1 MGDEM
6 DLGDIVLS
14 WSIQQIADDDLYR
27 GKVETIPCNFK
38 SVDHYLQAYRPSL
51 IEETRSDLCS
61 CLELISEA
69 PSSKILSMEVAGKT
83 GLYYMD
89 VDFWDNGAGF
99 SAEAY
104 TARNG
109 DIFILSSLRPGAAE
123 DLNRYGVTYCL
134 AMVTEV
140 SLDDEY
146 QKGFRVKVT
155 KDIGSEE
162 DLSKLRHAIFLNNI
176 MTNKRIWQAL
186 SFDTDMGNNFTVIK
200 SLLAPQNLGEDACGI
215 CVKQDGGCL
224 PSLTEQLLSVKL
236 NQSQVDAIES
246 VISAV
251 QCRHMN
257 LMKLIWGPP
266 GTGKTKTVSALL
278 WALACVKCRTLTCAP
293 TNVAVVGVC
302 TRFLQNLKNFSEH
315 IDENGLPFSLGDVL
329 LFGNKYNMDITE
341 DLQDIFLDF
350 RVDELV
356 ECFSSLSGWKYRIA
370 SMVSFFDDCAS
381 LYDMLLEDDE
391 TSDPVCFL
399 DFVKKQFDVTA
410 VALKRCIVNLCVHLP
425 RSKFSHD
432 SVINLS
438 TLLNMLEKIGAL
450 LCNVNLTDEGLKRSL
465 GCLSTE
471 KSVCPQFSIE
481 KELDGARSACLK
493 LLKDLQHSLNL
504 PTGVD
509 NNWVQC
515 YCIRNATLLF
525 CTTSSSY
532 RLHHMEIAPLDV
544 LIVDEAAQ
552 VRECE
557 LVIPLRLQ
565 WLKHVVLV
573 GDDCQLS
580 AMVKSQ
586 VCKEAGFG
594 TSLFGRLVTLKFE
607 KHLLN
612 IQYRMNPCISLFPNA
627 QFYERKILDGSNVLS
642 PSYNKGY
649 TCLPFGSYTF
659 IDVRDG
665 REDKEGAG
673 NSRRNMVEVAVVLH
687 LIQTIFRC
695 WKSTG
700 QRLSVGVVSPYSS
713 QVDAIKG
720 RLGKKYDTCDGFH
733 VRVKSIDGFQGEEDD
748 IIILSTVRSNSE
760 GVVGFLAD
768 NQRTNV
774 ALTRAKHCLWI
785 VGNVHTLYKSGTVWT
800 DLVADAQRR
809 KCVFNAT
816 NDATICKLVLQVKQ
830 GLDQLDDL
838 LNADSVVFSNTR
850 WKVIVSDE
858 FRKSFTKLK
867 SSHLR
872 REILQKLIKL
882 GDGWRTTVR
891 NLDIPGVSN
900 LAKVY
905 KIRDLY
911 LIWSTD
917 MERSESRYFQMIK
930 IWDLLSQH
938 VERTVHRLEYLFS
951 MYTDDYLDHC
961 RRVQTLGKLEV
972 PMVWDVDYE
981 IIRYKKDCKVDAQ
994 EEHDLVDTSYAME
1007 NSKVSES
1014 FLLMKFYSLSSGVA
1028 QHLLTASD
1036 GSEIDIPFELTDEEK
1051 EIIQFPLTSF
1061 ILGRSGT
1068 GKTTVLTMKLI
1079 QKEQQ
1084 SLIASQGLNLDE
1096 DDLSGLDDK
1105 SIMPLNDVDE
1115 NFVKQ
1120 VFITVSPKLCSAI
1133 KNHISGLKRFGSG
1146 DVSDQPSILHMHDII
1161 DDQEEF
1167 KEIPDNFSNLPHEH
1181 YPLTITY
1188 RKFLMMLDGTCQTSF
1203 FDVFYGELNS
1213 STERGHSKS
1222 RALQT
1227 FIELKEVTYEKFAAS
1242 YWPRF
1247 NADLTKNLDASIVFT
1262 EIISH
1267 IKGRYQASRPYSS
1280 KLGRQDYVMLSDKRF
1295 SSLNSE
1301 KRDRIYSIFI
1311 AYESM
1316 KSTAREFDL
1325 SDFVNSL
1332 HISLVSEGYNGDL
1345 VDFVYID
1352 EVQDLTMTQIALL
1365 KYVCRNFK
1373 EGFLFA
1379 GDTAQTIA
1387 RGIDFRFEDIR
1398 SLFYTA
1404 FLSETEVANQ
1414 EHGKQVQLS
1423 DMFQLTQNF
1432 RTHCGIL
1439 HMAQSIMSLLYF
1451 FFPSSVDKL
1460 NPETGLVYGEAPV
1473 LLESCNDQN
1482 AIMTIFGE
1490 IKSKHGNMHGFGAE
1504 QVILVRDD
1512 ATKKQIVDLV
1522 GKQALILTIVECK
1535 GLEFQDVLLYNF
1547 FGSSPL
1553 KNKWRVLY
1561 GYMEDK
1567 DIIAQSEEISH
1578 PGFDR
1583 SKHHL
1588 LCSELKQLYVA
1599 ITRTRQRLWIC
1610 ENTDDYCRPMFD
1622 YWKKLCLVEVRL
1634 LDSSLVQAMRTGS
1647 STDDWRLRGS
1657 KLFNEG
1663 QFEMATMCF
1672 EKAGDAYREKWAR
1685 AAGLLATAERA
1696 ITTNPEKG
1704 NASLQTA
1711 SEIYESIGM
1720 HEKAA
1725 ICYIKL
1731 RDFKRAGLLTL
1742 IYQLHNV
1749 LQTTTCMV
1757 YMQKCGASKLEDAGD
1772 CFARAEC
1779 WSEAAEVY
1787 FRAECYTKCFS
1798 MCSKEKQLFNL
1809 GLQLLQQLEDDHLLE
1824 NSKLEVSTIRKMYLE
1839 NCAQHYFEHGD
1850 IKHMMPFVKAFSS
1863 MDHVRAFLNSRNLVD
1878 ELLSLEMEKGNFL
1891 EVAGIAKHKGD
1902 VLLEVE
1908 MLEKAGSFE
1917 DATRLLLLHIIVD
1930 SMWSSN
1936 SRGWPPKKYAE
1947 KERLLAKVKEMATNV
1962 SECFYFFA
1970 SLEADALSD
1979 VGKSL
1984 PRLNCTLLDGRK
1996 CGNLFV
2002 EFVASRSILDV
2013 HLQSRASEYNLELA
2027 PGSEDE
2033 SSFNDIVARNQI
2045 SPHTLA
2051 YAWNNWKSIIVSVL
2065 AHLRHTDGPELN
2077 DYEVMYEDLCA
2088 KYFGLRKDAEDDR
2101 YLVLNMNSSWLSN
2114 TGRNSLQQDGNRC
2127 WLDVLQFHPCAQS
2140 FLMNELSSVGL
2151 SVLRKL
2157 ESIVQIPPKPA
2168 SSYALVKT
2176 ILIINEIAKFLE
2188 EPEFSLQKST
2198 MKLRSFS
2205 ALCVRHFFELVFLV
2219 WRYGTTRSLL
2229 PAILDSPAAYGL
2241 IADSLGENLRPKNK
2255 NLTYGH
2261 LGKTT
2266 MLLLHAGRLDD
2277 ALLSRL
2283 LQYLDNDSG
2292 WADFFGYLKRFLD
2305 SGLDRYSLILNFKV
2319 ALDFTFNGVRW
2330 RDELDYIS
2338 PMCYVGLL
2346 EFLGFLASSYLLQ
2359 KGRIYCTKSLLVNML
2374 ECRTTKLYL
2383 DTCLVSNSS
2392 PDSDLDHMAYL
2403 SGRFIFQIIMAILT
2417 DKNMLWEWARKTSTP
2432 SSSPPAVLL
2441 RLVVTLYPL
2450 ILTHDLGSCYEV
2462 TNTLLKC
2469 GVFKD
2474 LPKEFSQKIVPTLQL
2489 RYRTPSN
2496 FIRALADALA
2506 AIGDHMVIMGSP
2518 KAKGPAICRS
2528 IAHTISTADLCDVPK
2543 VMALLCPEE
2552 PSPVKRET
2560 ALPEKSDGNK
2570 VCNVTGNIP
2579 KVVQDNKM
2587 ESTSETDLSDEND
2600 SFWEKFEAFQASKQG
2615 QKDATV
2621 VFQLLRG
2628 ALSWLEERG
2637 PPGKNSTQLLQEVR
2651 HVCSELEEHS
2661 ARLEK
2666 VTVED
2671 LYSMWQ
2677 DGESKLK
2684 MIINY
2689 MCDERASMKGD
2700 GRRNEAASIVQPQ
2713 QSDGANERNGCSD
2726 NEPETGGNE
2735 VEPVMEEANAAASGS
2750 QKAAPKQKNKKKSKK
2765 SKGRRK

>member
-1 MGDEM
+1 ME
-6 DLGDIVLS
+6 
-14 WSIQQIADDDLYR
+14 AT
-27 GKVETIPCNFK
+27 GK
-38 SVDHYLQAYRPSL
+38 S
-51 IEETRSDLCS
+51 
-61 CLELISEA
+61 
-69 PSSKILSMEVAGKT
+69 
-83 GLYYMD
+83 GLYFMD

-109 DIFILSSLRPGAAE
+109 DVFMLSSSKPEASE
-123 DLNRYGVTYCL
+123 DFNRYGVTYCL
-134 AMVTEV
+134 AMVTQV

-146 QKGFRVKVT
+146 HKGFRVKVT
-155 KDIGSEE
+155 KDIGLEE

-176 MTNKRIWQAL
+176 MTNIRIWKAL
-186 SFDTDMGNNFTVIK
+186 SFDTDMSNNFTVIK
-200 SLLAPQNLGEDACGI
+200 SLLAPTNLGEDACCI
-215 CVKQDGGCL
+215 CVKPDGGYL
-224 PSLTEQLLSVKL
+224 PSLTEQLLSIKL
-236 NQSQVDAIES
+236 NQSQVDAIAS

-251 QCRHMN
+251 RCRHMN

-266 GTGKTKTVSALL
+266 GTGKTRTVSTLL
-278 WALACVKCRTLTCAP
+278 WALARMKCRTLTCAP

-302 TRFLQNLKNFSEH
+302 TRFLQNLKDFSEH

-341 DLQDIFLDF
+341 DLQEVFLDF

-370 SMVSFFDDCAS
+370 SMVSFFDYCAS
-381 LYDMLLEDDE
+381 RYDMLLEDDE
-391 TSDPVCFL
+391 KSDPVCFL

-410 VALKRCIVNLCVHLP
+410 VALKRCIVNLWVHLP
-425 RSKFSHD
+425 RWRFSHD
-432 SVINLS
+432 SVINIS
-438 TLLNMLEKIGAL
+438 TLLNMLEKFGTL
-450 LCNVNLTDEGLKRSL
+450 LCNVDLTDEGLKRGL

-471 KSVCPQFSIE
+471 ISVCPQSSIE

-509 NNWVQC
+509 KNWVQQ

-557 LVIPLRLQ
+557 LVIPLRLH

-594 TSLFGRLVTLKFE
+594 TSLFGRLVMLKFE

-642 PSYNKGY
+642 PRYNKDY

-659 IDVRDG
+659 INVTDG

-687 LIQTIFRC
+687 LIETIFRC
-695 WKSTG
+695 WKSTC
-700 QRLSVGVVSPYSS
+700 QRLTIGVVSPYSS

-720 RLGKKYDTCDGFH
+720 TLGKKYNTCDGFH

-748 IIILSTVRSNSE
+748 IIILSTVRSNGR

-774 ALTRAKHCLWI
+774 SLTRAKHCLWI
-785 VGNVHTLYKSGTVWT
+785 VGNAHTLYKSGTVWT

-830 GLDQLDDL
+830 ELDQLDDL
-838 LNADSVVFSNTR
+838 LNADSAAFSNTR
-850 WKVIVSDE
+850 WKVVVSDE

-867 SSHLR
+867 SSQLK

-917 MERSESRYFQMIK
+917 VEKSESRYFQMIR
-930 IWDLLSQH
+930 IWDLLSQQH
-938 VERTVHRLEYLFS
+938 VERTAHRLEYLFS

-972 PMVWDVDYE
+972 PMGWDVDHE

-1096 DDLSGLDDK
+1096 DDLSRLDDK
-1105 SIMPLNDVDE
+1105 SIMPLNDVE
-1115 NFVKQ
+1115 ECFVKQ

-1167 KEIPDNFSNLPHEH
+1167 TEIPDNFSNLPHEH

-1188 RKFLMMLDGTCQTSF
+1188 RKFLMMLDGTCRTSF

-1227 FIELKEVTYEKFAAS
+1227 FIESKEVTYEKFVAS

-1267 IKGRYQASRPYSS
+1267 IKGRYQAIRPYTS
-1280 KLGRQDYVMLSDKRF
+1280 KVGRQDYVMLSDKRF

-1316 KSTAREFDL
+1316 KSTATEFDL

-1352 EVQDLTMTQIALL
+1352 EVQDLAMTQIALL

-1387 RGIDFRFEDIR
+1387 RGIDFRFKDIR
-1398 SLFYTA
+1398 SLFCTA
-1404 FLSETEVANQ
+1404 FLSDTEASNQ
-1414 EHGKQVQLS
+1414 GHGKQVQLS

-1473 LLESCNDQN
+1473 LLESGNDEN

-1490 IKSKHGNMHGFGAE
+1490 IESKHGNMHGFGAE

-1512 ATKKQIVDLV
+1512 STKKQIVDLV

-1553 KNKWRVLY
+1553 RNKWRVLY
-1561 GYMEDK
+1561 GYMKDK

-1634 LDSSLVQAMRTGS
+1634 LDSSLIQAMQTGS
-1647 STDDWRLRGS
+1647 STDDWKLRGT
-1657 KLFNEG
+1657 KLFHEG

-1672 EKAGDAYREKWAR
+1672 EKAGDAYREKLAR
-1685 AAGLLATAERA
+1685 AAGLLATADRA
-1696 ITTNPEKG
+1696 MATNLEKG

-1711 SEIYESIGM
+1711 SEIYESIGV

-1725 ICYIKL
+1725 TCYIKL
-1731 RDFKRAGLLTL
+1731 GDFKRAG
-1742 IYQLHNV
+1742 
-1749 LQTTTCMV
+1749 MV
-1757 YMQKCGASKLEDAGD
+1757 YMQKCGASRLEDAGD
-1772 CFARAEC
+1772 CFAKAEC
-1779 WSEAAEVY
+1779 WSEAADVY
-1787 FRAECYTKCFS
+1787 FRAERYTKCLS

-1809 GLQLLQQLEDDHLLE
+1809 GLQFLQQLEEERLLE
-1824 NSKLEVSTIRKMYLE
+1824 NSKLEVSAIRKMYLE
-1839 NCAQHYFEHGD
+1839 NCAQHYFERGD

-1863 MDHVRAFLNSRNLVD
+1863 MDHVRTFLNSRDLVD

-1891 EVAGIAKHKGD
+1891 EAAGIAKHKGD
-1902 VLLEVE
+1902 VLLEVK

-1917 DATRLLLLHIIVD
+1917 DATQILLLHIVVD
-1930 SMWSSN
+1930 SLWSSN

-1947 KERLLAKVKEMATNV
+1947 KERLLAKAKEMATNV

-1979 VGKSL
+1979 
-1984 PRLNCTLLDGRK
+1984 
-1996 CGNLFV
+1996 
-2002 EFVASRSILDV
+2002 
-2013 HLQSRASEYNLELA
+2013 SRASEYNLELG

-2033 SSFNDIVARNQI
+2033 SSYNDMVARNQI
-2045 SPHTLA
+2045 SPQTLA
-2051 YAWNNWKSIIVSVL
+2051 YAWNHWKSIVVKALS
-2065 AHLRHTDGPELN
+2065 HLRRTDGPELN

-2088 KYFGLRKDAEDDR
+2088 KYFGLRKDGEDDR
-2101 YLVLNMNSSWLSN
+2101 YVVLNMNSSWLSSA
-2114 TGRNSLQQDGNRC
+2114 GRNSLQQDGNRC
-2127 WLDVLQFHPCAQS
+2127 WLDVLQFHSCAQS
-2140 FLMNELSSVGL
+2140 FLMNELFSVGL
-2151 SVLRKL
+2151 SALKKL
-2157 ESIVQIPPKPA
+2157 DSIVQIPPKPV
-2168 SSYALVKT
+2168 SSYALVRT
-2176 ILIINEIAKFLE
+2176 VLVINEIAKFLE

-2205 ALCVRHFFELVFLV
+2205 VLCMRRFFELVFIL
-2219 WRYGTTRSLL
+2219 WGDGTTKSRL
-2229 PAILDSPAAYGL
+2229 PAILDSAAAYGL
-2241 IADSLGENLRPKNK
+2241 IVDSLCANLRPKNK
-2255 NLTYGH
+2255 NLTHGH
-2261 LGKTT
+2261 LGRTT

-2292 WADFFGYLKRFLD
+2292 WSDFFTCLKRFLD
-2305 SGLDRYSLILNFKV
+2305 SGLDRSSLIRNFKV

-2338 PMCYVGLL
+2338 PMCYVGLM
-2346 EFLGFLASSYLLQ
+2346 ECLGFLASSYLVQ
-2359 KGRIYCTKSLLVNML
+2359 KGRVYFTKSLLVNML
-2374 ECRTTKLYL
+2374 ECRTSKLYL

-2392 PDSDLDHMAYL
+2392 PDSNHDHMAFL
-2403 SGRFIFQIIMAILT
+2403 SGRFIFQTIMAILT

-2432 SSSPPAVLL
+2432 SSSPTAVLL

-2450 ILTHDLGSCYEV
+2450 MLTHDLGSCYEV
-2462 TNTLLKC
+2462 TNTLLRC

-2474 LPKEFSQKIVPTLQL
+2474 LPLEFSQKIEPTLRM

-2496 FIRALADALA
+2496 FTRVLADALA
-2506 AIGDHMVIMGSP
+2506 AIGDRMVVVGSP
-2518 KAKGPAICRS
+2518 KGPAICRN
-2528 IAHTISTADLCDVPK
+2528 IAHMINTADLRDVPK
-2543 VMALLCPEE
+2543 IMALLCPEE
-2552 PSPVKRET
+2552 PSPVKQEN

-2570 VCNVTGNIP
+2570 SCNVTGNIP
-2579 KVVQDNKM
+2579 KAVQDNKM
-2587 ESTSETDLSDEND
+2587 ESTGETDLRDESA
-2600 SFWEKFEAFQASKQG
+2600 SFWVKFEAFQASQQG
-2615 QKDATV
+2615 QNDATAIV
-2621 VFQLLRG
+2621 RLLRG
-2628 ALSWLEERG
+2628 AVSWLEQRG
-2637 PPGKNSTQLLQEVR
+2637 PPEKIGAQLLEEVR
-2651 HVCSELEEHS
+2651 HVCSEFEVRFTRS
-2661 ARLEK
+2661 EK
-2666 VTVED
+2666 GACLTVE
-2671 LYSMWQ
+2671 
-2677 DGESKLK
+2677 G
-2684 MIINY
+2684 
-2689 MCDERASMKGD
+2689 
-2700 GRRNEAASIVQPQ
+2700 SILNV
-2713 QSDGANERNGCSD
+2713 ARW
-2726 NEPETGGNE
+2726 
-2735 VEPVMEEANAAASGS
+2735 
-2750 QKAAPKQKNKKKSKK
+2750 
-2765 SKGRRK
+2765 

>member
-1 MGDEM
+1 MAEM
-6 DLGDIVLS
+6 DLEDAVLS
-14 WSIQQIADDDLYR
+14 WTVQEINDDDLYR
-27 GKVETIPCNFK
+27 DKVETIPCKFN
-38 SVDHYLQAYRPSL
+38 SLGHYLQSYRAPL

-61 CLELISEA
+61 CLELINEA
-69 PSSKILSMEVAGKT
+69 PSSKILSMEEAGKS
-83 GLYYMD
+83 GLYFMD

-99 SAEAY
+99 STEAY

-109 DIFILSSLRPGAAE
+109 DIFILSSSKPEAAE
-123 DLNRYGVTYCL
+123 DLNRYGVTYCM

-146 QKGFRVKVT
+146 QKGFRVKVEQ
-155 KDIGSEE
+155 DIGLEE
-162 DLSKLRHAIFLNNI
+162 DLSKFRHAIFLTNI
-176 MTNKRIWQAL
+176 MTNIRIWKAL
-186 SFDTDMGNNFTVIK
+186 TFEKHMNKNFTVIK
-200 SLLAPQNLGEDACGI
+200 SLLAPTNLGDDVCRI
-215 CVKQDGGCL
+215 CVQRDGGCL
-224 PSLTEQLLSVKL
+224 PSVAEQLLSLKL

-251 QCRHMN
+251 RCRHKN
-257 LMKLIWGPP
+257 LLKLIWGPP

-278 WALACVKCRTLTCAP
+278 WALACMKCRTLTCAP

-302 TRFLQNLKNFSEH
+302 TRFLQNLKDFNEH
-315 IDENGLPFSLGDVL
+315 IDETGLPFSLGDVL

-341 DLQDIFLDF
+341 DLQEVFLDF
-350 RVDELV
+350 RVDDLV

-370 SMVSFFDDCAS
+370 SMASFFDDCVS
-381 LYDMLLEDDE
+381 RYDMLLEDE
-391 TSDPVCFL
+391 GNSDPVSFL

-410 VALKRCIVNLCVHLP
+410 VALKRCIMNLWIHLP
-425 RSKFSHD
+425 GSCFSRSN
-432 SVINLS
+432 VINIS
-438 TLLNMLEKIGAL
+438 TLLTMLEKFGAL
-450 LCNVNLTDEGLKRSL
+450 LCDVDLTDEGLKRGL

-471 KSVCPQFSIE
+471 NSVCAQPVSSIE
-481 KELDGARSACLK
+481 KELDGVRSTCLK
-493 LLKDLQHSLNL
+493 LLKDLQQSLNL

-509 NNWVQC
+509 KNWLQS

-532 RLHHMEIAPLDV
+532 RLHHMEIEPLDV

-557 LVIPLRLQ
+557 LVIPLRLDG
-565 WLKHVVLV
+565 LKHVVLV

-580 AMVKSQ
+580 AMVKSP

-594 TSLFGRLVTLKFE
+594 TSLFGRLVMLEFD

-612 IQYRMNPCISLFPNA
+612 IQYRMNPSISSFPNA

-642 PSYNKGY
+642 PSYNKDY

-659 IDVRDG
+659 INVTDG
-665 REDKEGAG
+665 REDKEGTG

-687 LIQTIFRC
+687 LIQTIFKC

-700 QRLSVGVVSPYSS
+700 KGLSIGVVSPYSS

-748 IIILSTVRSNSE
+748 IIILSTVRSNGR

-785 VGNVHTLYKSGTVWT
+785 VGNAHTLYKSGTVWT

-809 KCVFNAT
+809 NCVFSAT
-816 NDATICKLVLQVKQ
+816 NDAAICKLVLQVKQ
-830 GLDQLDDL
+830 ELDELDDL
-838 LNADSVVFSNTR
+838 LNADSAVFSNTR

-867 SSHLR
+867 SSQLR

-882 GDGWRTTVR
+882 GGGWRTTVK
-891 NLDIPGVSN
+891 NLDVPGVSH

-917 MERSESRYFQMIK
+917 VEKSEGRYIQIIR
-930 IWDLLSQH
+930 IWDLLSQQH
-938 VERTVHRLEYLFS
+938 VARTVQRLENLFS

-961 RRVQTLGKLEV
+961 RRVHTLGKLEV
-972 PMVWDVDYE
+972 PMVWDVEHD
-981 IIRYKKDCKVDAQ
+981 IIRYKKDCRVDAQ
-994 EEHDLVDTSYAME
+994 EEHDVVDASHAME
-1007 NSKVSES
+1007 NSKVRES

-1028 QHLLTASD
+1028 KHLLTASD

-1051 EIIQFPLTSF
+1051 VIIQFPLTSF

-1084 SLIASQGLNLDE
+1084 SLIASQGLHLDG
-1096 DDLSGLDDK
+1096 DDLSGLDDRN
-1105 SIMPLNDVDE
+1105 IMPVKDTGE
-1115 NFVKQ
+1115 SIVKQ

-1146 DVSDQPSILHMHDII
+1146 DASDQSSILQMHDII

-1167 KEIPDNFSNLPHEH
+1167 TDIPDNFSNLPHEH

-1188 RKFLMMLDGTCQTSF
+1188 RKFLMMLDGTCRTSF
-1203 FDVFYGELNS
+1203 FHVFYGELQS
-1213 STERGHSKS
+1213 SIDRGHSNS
-1222 RALQT
+1222 HTLQI
-1227 FIELKEVTYEKFAAS
+1227 FIESKEVTYEKFAAA

-1247 NADLTKNLDASIVFT
+1247 NADLTKNLDASTVFT

-1267 IKGRYQASRPYSS
+1267 IKGRYQVGSPYIS

-1301 KRDRIYSIFI
+1301 KRDRIYNIFVD
-1311 AYESM
+1311 YESM

-1332 HISLVSEGYNGDL
+1332 HINLVSEGYNGDL
-1345 VDFVYID
+1345 LDFVYID
-1352 EVQDLTMTQIALL
+1352 EVQDLTMAQIALL

-1404 FLSETEVANQ
+1404 FLSEAEAFNQ
-1414 EHGKQVQLS
+1414 GRQHGKQVQLS

-1473 LLESCNDQN
+1473 LLESDNDEN

-1490 IKSKHGNMHGFGAE
+1490 IKSKHGSMHGFGAE

-1522 GKQALILTIVECK
+1522 GKQALVLTIVECK

-1553 KNKWRVLY
+1553 GNKWRVLY
-1561 GYMEDK
+1561 GYMKYK
-1567 DIIAQSEEISH
+1567 DIIAQSEQISH

-1634 LDSSLVQAMRTGS
+1634 LDSTLVQAMQTGS
-1647 STDDWRLRGS
+1647 SADDWRLRGT

-1672 EKAGDAYREKWAR
+1672 EKAGDTHREKWAR
-1685 AAGLLATAERA
+1685 AAGLVATAERA
-1696 ITTNPEKG
+1696 MCSNLEKG
-1704 NASLQTA
+1704 NAQLQTA

-1725 ICYIKL
+1725 TCYIKL
-1731 RDFKRAGLLTL
+1731 GDYKRAG
-1742 IYQLHNV
+1742 
-1749 LQTTTCMV
+1749 MV
-1757 YMQKCGASKLEDAGD
+1757 YMQKCGASRLEDAGD
-1772 CFARAEC
+1772 CFAMTES
-1779 WSEAAEVY
+1779 WSDAAEVY
-1787 FRAECYTKCFS
+1787 FKAKCYTKCFL
-1798 MCSKEKQLFNL
+1798 MCSKGKQLFNL
-1809 GLQLLQQLEDDHLLE
+1809 GLQFLQQLEDHLPE
-1824 NSKLEVSTIRKMYLE
+1824 NSKSLEVSAIRKTYLE
-1839 NCAQHYFEHGD
+1839 NCAQHYFMCRD
-1850 IKHMMPFVKAFSS
+1850 IKHMMNFVKAFSS
-1863 MDHVRAFLNSRNLVD
+1863 MDHVRAFLKSRNLVD
-1878 ELLSLEMEKGNFL
+1878 ELLCLEMEKGNFL
-1891 EVAGIAKHKGD
+1891 EAAGMARHKGD
-1902 VLLEVE
+1902 VLLEVD
-1908 MLEKAGSFE
+1908 MLEKADLFE
-1917 DATRLLLLHIIVD
+1917 DAARLLLLNVIVD
-1930 SMWSSN
+1930 SFWSSN
-1936 SRGWPPKKYAE
+1936 SRGWPPKRYTEKEGLLARAKQMAE
-1947 KERLLAKVKEMATNV
+1947 KV
-1962 SECFYFFA
+1962 SECFYSF
-1970 SLEADALSD
+1970 SCLEADALSD
-1979 VGKSL
+1979 MNRSL
-1984 PRLNCTLLDGRK
+1984 PSLSCTLLDGRK

-2002 EFVASRSILDV
+2002 EFIASRLILDV
-2013 HLQSRASEYNLELA
+2013 HLQSQASEYNLELG
-2027 PGSEDE
+2027 PGSEDD
-2033 SSFNDIVARNQI
+2033 SSCNDMVARNQI
-2045 SPHTLA
+2045 SPQTLA
-2051 YAWNNWKSIIVSVL
+2051 YAWNHWKSIIMKVL
-2065 AHLRHTDGPELN
+2065 SHLRHTDGPELN
-2077 DYEVMYEDLCA
+2077 DNEVLYEDLCS
-2088 KYFGLRKDAEDDR
+2088 KYFGLRKDGEDVR
-2101 YLVLNMNSSWLSN
+2101 YVVLNTNSSWLSN
-2114 TGRNSLQQDGNRC
+2114 AGRNSLQQDGNRC
-2127 WLDVLQFHPCAQS
+2127 WLDVLQCHSCAQS

-2151 SVLRKL
+2151 SVLKKL
-2157 ESIVQIPPKPA
+2157 ETIVQIYPNPA
-2168 SSYALVKT
+2168 SSYALVRT
-2176 ILIINEIAKFLE
+2176 TLIIKEIANFLE
-2188 EPEFSLQKST
+2188 EPEFSMPKST

-2205 ALCVRHFFELVFLV
+2205 ALCERRFFELVFLV
-2219 WRYGTTRSLL
+2219 WRDGATRSLL
-2229 PAILDSPAAYGL
+2229 RILDSPASYCL
-2241 IADSLGENLRPKNK
+2241 IADSLGANLRPRNK

-2261 LGKTT
+2261 LGRTT
-2266 MLLLHAGRLDD
+2266 MLLLHAARLDD
-2277 ALLSRL
+2277 ALISRL
-2283 LQYLDNDSG
+2283 LQYLDNDSE
-2292 WADFFGYLKRFLD
+2292 WANFFRHLKRFLD
-2305 SGLDRYSLILNFKV
+2305 TDVDRSYLIKNFRTALNS
-2319 ALDFTFNGVRW
+2319 TFYDVTW
-2330 RDELDYIS
+2330 RNELDYIS
-2338 PMCYVGLL
+2338 PICYVGLM
-2346 EFLGFLASSYLLQ
+2346 ECLGFLASSYLLQ
-2359 KGRIYCTKSLLVNML
+2359 KGCIYGTKSLLLNML
-2374 ECRTTKLYL
+2374 DCRTSKVYL
-2383 DTCLVSNSS
+2383 DTCLVSDSS
-2392 PDSDLDHMAYL
+2392 PDPDLDEMTFL
-2403 SGRFIFQIIMAILT
+2403 SGRFIFETIMSIL
-2417 DKNMLWEWARKTSTP
+2417 KNKNTLWEWVQKTSTP
-2432 SSSPPAVLL
+2432 SCSYTAVLL

-2450 ILTHDLGSCYEV
+2450 ILTHDGLGNCYEA
-2462 TNTLLKC
+2462 TNILLKH

-2474 LPKEFSQKIVPTLQL
+2474 LPVEFSQKIVRVLQL
-2489 RYRTPSN
+2489 QMRSRTRGN
-2496 FIRALADALA
+2496 FRRVLADALA
-2506 AIGDHMVIMGSP
+2506 AIGDRMVVMGPP
-2518 KAKGPAICRS
+2518 KD
-2528 IAHTISTADLCDVPK
+2528 IASFQNINADMISTEDLGHVQK
-2543 VMALLCPEE
+2543 VMAILRPEE
-2552 PSPVKRET
+2552 ASSVKEEA
-2560 ALPEKSDGNK
+2560 ALLEKFDGK
-2570 VCNVTGNIP
+2570 KNIP
-2579 KVVQDNKM
+2579 KAVPANKV
-2587 ESTSETDLSDEND
+2587 ESTSEIDLSDENTP
-2600 SFWEKFEAFQASKQG
+2600 FWVKFEAFQANKEG
-2615 QKDATV
+2615 QKDARVIIQFFRSV
-2621 VFQLLRG
+2621 VRWMEQTGFTGKVDAQLLEDIMRIAG
-2628 ALSWLEERG
+2628 M
-2637 PPGKNSTQLLQEVR
+2637 
-2651 HVCSELEEHS
+2651 
-2661 ARLEK
+2661 EK
-2666 VTVED
+2666 TACLTLED
-2671 LYSMWQ
+2671 LYSKLG
-2677 DGESKLK
+2677 DGENKLQTV
-2684 MIINY
+2684 ISFLSSA
-2689 MCDERASMKGD
+2689 RASMKED
-2700 GRRNEAASIVQPQ
+2700 DRRNVQPQ
-2713 QSDGANERNGCSD
+2713 TDGVIEWTGCSD
-2726 NEPETGGNE
+2726 SEPDTAGGNE
-2735 VEPVMEEANAAASGS
+2735 AEPLKEEAVAAASTS
-2750 QKAAPKQKNKKKSKK
+2750 QKAAQKQKGKKKSKK
-2765 SKGRRK
+2765 GKGRGRK

>member
-594 TSLFGRLVTLKFE
+594 TSLFGRL
-607 KHLLN
+607 
-612 IQYRMNPCISLFPNA
+612 
-627 QFYERKILDGSNVLS
+627 FYERKILDGSNVLS

-816 NDATICKLVLQVKQ
+816 NDATIC
-830 GLDQLDDL
+830 
-838 LNADSVVFSNTR
+838 S
-850 WKVIVSDE
+850 
-858 FRKSFTKLK
+858 
-867 SSHLR
+867 
-872 REILQKLIKL
+872 ILCIGKF
-882 GDGWRTTVR
+882 
-891 NLDIPGVSN
+891 N
-900 LAKVY
+900 
-905 KIRDLY
+905 
-911 LIWSTD
+911 
-917 MERSESRYFQMIK
+917 RS
-930 IWDLLSQH
+930 L
-938 VERTVHRLEYLFS
+938 
-951 MYTDDYLDHC
+951 
-961 RRVQTLGKLEV
+961 KLEV

-1061 ILGRSGT
+1061 ILG
-1068 GKTTVLTMKLI
+1068 
-1079 QKEQQ
+1079 
-1084 SLIASQGLNLDE
+1084 
-1096 DDLSGLDDK
+1096 
-1105 SIMPLNDVDE
+1105 
-1115 NFVKQ
+1115 
-1120 VFITVSPKLCSAI
+1120 
-1133 KNHISGLKRFGSG
+1133 RFGSG

-1622 YWKKLCLVEVRL
+1622 YWKKLCLVE
-1634 LDSSLVQAMRTGS
+1634 
-1647 STDDWRLRGS
+1647 
-1657 KLFNEG
+1657 LFNEG

-1731 RDFKRAGLLTL
+1731 RDFKRAG
-1742 IYQLHNV
+1742 
-1749 LQTTTCMV
+1749 MV